1 MPLMVTFFNVRKG
14 RDGLFKRGMRGGFP
28 TRGGFPKEMRRL
40 QREYGIRF
48 VGWFNVT
55 EGSTWDNVVILD
67 LPNYSVLDK
76 LYADTSTR
84 GIGHWIAESIFDS
97 KHTIF
102 LRERMGP
109 DFVYEATE
117 QLRRFLDANKERLRE
132 IGPIK
137 LVDDEQDYLLFHPV
151 DETWTTRP

>member
-1 MPLMVTFFNVRKG
+1 
-14 RDGLFKRGMRGGFP
+14 MRGGFP

-40 QREYGIRF
+40 ERLSGIRF

-67 LPNYSVLDK
+67 LPNYAALDK
-76 LYADTSTR
+76 LYADPSTR
-84 GIGHWIAESIFDS
+84 GIGHWIAESIMDK

-109 DFVYEATE
+109 DFV
-117 QLRRFLDANKERLRE
+117 FK
-132 IGPIK
+132 P
-137 LVDDEQDYLLFHPV
+137 
-151 DETWTTRP
+151 